1 MGDCITYTHLKKFR
15 KILNLNVLKFHAN
28 WKKVADGSH
37 GSCNQ
42 NKGKLQNSWAV
53 SWLAPRSVASKHL
66 HPGNPRQSWSAD
78 STSKPRNLIAQVMCQ
93 VASYEW
99 RETKRGWQHN
109 VPPSHNRKKG
119 RRAHRWCLRAPDT
132 LFRPPHAQLP
142 NNTACPKYLW
152 GLRKLRLH
160 LSGCPWGLGA
170 RLVKKQLR
178 YWPGHHFAHKKSH
191 LITQKHDRTF
201 SALNSVTK
209 CTGIAKNKEVW

>member
-53 SWLAPRSVASKHL
+53 SWPAPRSVASKHL

-99 RETKRGWQHN
+99 RETKLGWQHN

-132 LFRPPHAQLP
+132 LFRPPARPTAQQHGLP
-142 NNTACPKYLW
+142 KIFVRFTKTATSPVW
-152 GLRKLRLH
+152 VSLRPRRSSGKKTVEILARSSLR
-160 LSGCPWGLGA
+160 
-170 RLVKKQLR
+170 
-178 YWPGHHFAHKKSH
+178 
-191 LITQKHDRTF
+191 T
-201 SALNSVTK
+201 
-209 CTGIAKNKEVW
+209 